1 MLSPNGLNKFK
12 LNFNEQLPDVD
23 LSTITLQN
31 IFNKDKVREYEIS
44 VSKLIFTFT
53 GDSSVSAEDVVR

>member
-31 IFNKDKVREYEIS
+31 TFNKDKVQEYEVS
-44 VSKLIFTFT
+44 VS
-53 GDSSVSAEDVVR
+53 